1 LWLLAWLALGLCC
14 LRPVSLAAAEPLR
27 LELQGL
33 EGAVRAN
40 VEAALAF
47 PPGLVR
53 DDRVDRRWLARFVR
67 QVPQRVTR
75 AMQPF
80 GYYAPHISAELEE
93 ADGGQVLR
101 VAVQA
106 GEPVRVTAMRVQVT
120 GPGSARGALTHQAE
134 AFPLTVG
141 APLDQAAY
149 EKAKQELR
157 NRALALGYLDADFS
171 VHEIRVDVAAL
182 SAEIDLELASGPR
195 YYFGEVR
202 FKGAKDYPEA
212 FLRRFLTFAP
222 GDVFSHASL
231 GQTQLQLLDSD
242 RFRDIRLLPDRQNA
256 VDDRVPVEVVLKPS
270 PSRRL
275 RPGIGY
281 GTDTGARMSLL
292 YQDVNIFDRGHE
304 LELKANL
311 AQDAQTAGA
320 AYILPD
326 AHSLNSYTALRLTF
340 EREDVDTFL
349 SSKLSAE
356 VERAWDLGRGRKVS
370 TYLQVFQ
377 EHFTV
382 AGSSDTLRMVLPGV
396 RFSHRHVRSLVRPKR
411 GYRYDIELR
420 GGHPSLGSDTGLLQM
435 LASGNLLLELPARFS
450 LLVRLEAGWT
460 LQNEPLEEI
469 PASLRFFA
477 GGDRSV
483 RGYAY
488 QSLGPMDEDGDVI
501 GGKYLLVGSLELE
514 RALGE
519 SWGVAVFYD
528 AGNAFD
534 EPGHIRLARGT
545 GLGVRY
551 YTPVGPVRLDVARQV
566 GETDPDWRIHLSIG
580 YGW

>member
-1 LWLLAWLALGLCC
+1 MLLLAWLTLWLCC
-14 LRPVSLAAAEPLR
+14 IRPGPLAAAAPLR
-27 LELQGL
+27 LDVQGV

-40 VEAALAF
+40 VETALTF

-53 DDRVDRRWLARFVR
+53 DDQVDRRWLARFVR
-67 QVPQRVTR
+67 QAPQRVVR

-80 GYYAPHISAELEE
+80 GYYAPHVSTQLED

-101 VAVQA
+101 VVVQA
-106 GEPVRVTAMRVQVT
+106 GEPVRVTAVRVQVS
-120 GPGSARGALTHQAE
+120 GPGAARGALTHLTE
-134 AFPLTVG
+134 DFPLTVG
-141 APLDQAAY
+141 AALDQAAY

-157 NRALALGYLDADFS
+157 NRALSLGYLDADFRARQ
-171 VHEIRVDVAAL
+171 IRVDVAAL

-202 FKGAKDYPEA
+202 FKGAEDYPED

-222 GDVFSHASL
+222 GDVFSHAGL
-231 GQTQLQLLDSD
+231 GRTQLRLLDSD
-242 RFRDIRLLPDRQNA
+242 RFRDIRLLPDRPGA
-256 VDDRVPVEVVLKPS
+256 VDERVPVEVVLEPS

-281 GTDTGARMSLL
+281 GTDTGARVSLL
-292 YQDVNIFDRGHE
+292 YRDLNMFDRGHE

-320 AYILPD
+320 AYLLPD
-326 AHSLNSYTALRLTF
+326 AHSLNSYTALRLSF
-340 EREDVDTFL
+340 DREDVETFL
-349 SSKLSAE
+349 SSKLTAE
-356 VERAWDLGRGRKVS
+356 VERVWDLGRGRKFS

-377 EHFTV
+377 EDFTV
-382 AGSSDTLRMVLPGV
+382 GGTSDSLHMVLPGV
-396 RFSHRHVRSLVRPKR
+396 RFSHRHVRSLVRPR
-411 GYRYDIELR
+411 HGYRYDIELR
-420 GGHPSLGSDTGLLQM
+420 GGHPYLGSDTGLLQL
-435 LASGNLLLELPARFS
+435 LASGNLLLDLPARWS
-450 LLVRLEAGWT
+450 LLIRLSTGWT

-519 SWGVAVFYD
+519 SWGVAVFSMPAMLSTNLD
-528 AGNAFD
+528 TFAWRAARASVCAITRRWDRCGSISPARWGKRILTGAF
-534 EPGHIRLARGT
+534 T
-545 GLGVRY
+545 
-551 YTPVGPVRLDVARQV
+551 
-566 GETDPDWRIHLSIG
+566 
-580 YGW
+580 